1 MATTPST
8 TRRPIELP
16 GLTEELR
23 ADIEARITEFET
35 QHEPDV
41 LRGGAGWVPR
51 VTRRDYAVA
60 IAVNALFVI
69 WLVIALAGG

>member
-1 MATTPST
+1 MATTS
-8 TRRPIELP
+8 RPIELP

-23 ADIEARITEFET
+23 ADIDARITEFEA
-35 QHEPDV
+35 QHEADV

-51 VTRRDYAVA
+51 VTGRDYAIA
-60 IAVNALFVI
+60 IGVNALFAI